1 MSSPS
6 RRTDLLESDLFY
18 AGIRPAVSV
27 GLSVSRVGGNAQT
40 KAMKKIAGTLRL
52 SLAQYRELAAFAQLS
67 SDLDKGTKAQLDR
80 GQRMVELLQTAAISA
95 DDHGRPGG
103 GDLGCHERLSGRRR
117 RLGHPSIRNE
127 FLQFLKSKYTNVVTG
142 LRDGK
147 ELTEEVATG
156 LKKAA
161 EEFKGLF
168 SVK

>member
-1 MSSPS
+1 
-6 RRTDLLESDLFY
+6 
-18 AGIRPAVSV
+18 
-27 GLSVSRVGGNAQT
+27 
-40 KAMKKIAGTLRL
+40 
-52 SLAQYRELAAFAQLS
+52 
-67 SDLDKGTKAQLDR
+67 
-80 GQRMVELLQTAAISA
+80 MVELLKQPQYQPMTMEDQVAVIWVATNGYLDGVAVSAI
-95 DDHGRPGG
+95 RPY
-103 GDLGCHERLSGRRR
+103 ET
-117 RLGHPSIRNE
+117 E